1 MRRRPRTTLL
11 ALAALAALVAVL
23 PASAG
28 ARVGLKR
35 IGRFDRPVYVTGP
48 KQAPKLLYVVD
59 QPGKID
65 VVRHGHHLRRPF
77 LDIRSLVSFDFGERG
92 LLSMAL
98 PPGYP
103 KVRRFY
109 VYFTNN
115 QGNIEVDEFRR
126 GSLTRARRNS
136 RRKVIEIPHP
146 TWANHNGGQLQ
157 FNGNLLY
164 FGTGDGGSGGDPRNN
179 AQNMSRLL
187 GKLIRIDP
195 RNPPGPRNYTVP
207 HSNPFVGRPGRDLIF
222 SYGLRNPFRFSFDRV
237 SGKRPRIV
245 IADVGQNSFEEV
257 DYETLPAAS
266 GANFGWDAWE
276 GFSLYHG
283 DFDGTPDPGGTTKPI
298 FAYSHSRGCAI
309 IGGYVVRDK
318 HIPALYGR
326 YVYSDNCNG
335 TLRSFSPHLG
345 RAGDDRS
352 LGISLPAPTSFG
364 EDGRGRL
371 YVTTLTSAAHG
382 GKVFRLVRRR

>member
-1 MRRRPRTTLL
+1 MRGRPPTTLL
-11 ALAALAALVAVL
+11 ALAALLALAVAL
-23 PASAG
+23 PAAAG

-35 IGRFDRPVYVTGP
+35 VGKFDRPVFVTGP
-48 KQAPKLLYVVD
+48 KRAPKLLYVVD
-59 QPGKID
+59 QPGQIE
-65 VVRHGHHLRRPF
+65 VVRHGRQLRRPF

-115 QGNIEVDEFRR
+115 RGNIEVDEFKR
-126 GSLTRARRNS
+126 GSLTRARLGS

-146 TWANHNGGQLQ
+146 SWANHNGGQLE
-157 FNGNLLY
+157 FLGKLLY
-164 FGTGDGGSGGDPRNN
+164 FGTGDGGSGGDPHNN
-179 AQNMSRLL
+179 AQNTASLL

-195 RNPPGPRNYTVP
+195 RNPPGKRRFTVP
-207 HSNPFVGRPGRDLIF
+207 ASNPFVGRAGRDLIF
-222 SYGLRNPFRFSFDRV
+222 AYGLRNPFRFSFDKV
-237 SGKRPRIV
+237 SAREPRIV
-245 IADVGQNSFEEV
+245 IGDVGQISYEEV
-257 DYETLPAAS
+257 DYETLAGAS

-276 GFSLYHG
+276 GFRLYHG
-283 DFDGTPDPGGTTKPI
+283 DWDGTPDPGGTTEPI
-298 FAYSHSRGCAI
+298 FAYPHSRGCAI
-309 IGGYVVRDK
+309 IGGYVVRDRRLPGLRK
-318 HIPALYGR
+318 R
-326 YVYSDNCNG
+326 YVYTDNCNG
-335 TLRSFSPHLG
+335 TLRSLSPHLG

-352 LGISLPAPTSFG
+352 LGVSVTAPSSFG

-371 YVTTLTSAAHG
+371 YVTSLGNSGTD